1 MREKSILKT
10 FGKFLSIVVVIGA
23 LSAAVSVVPLET
35 WKSFGKRAALLSV
48 GMRRPAQS
56 IQLLGNWGEY
66 HSAGTSNSTVSTTT
80 APTASLGSGVRQPL
94 TTTTAEVQRK
104 EGGGTVLTKQLSAGN
119 TFIQGVAY
127 KNSSKQNV
135 DIAAALKHKPAISFS
150 QTSVAPQVLITHTH
164 TTECYLGYDKGF
176 YNADD
181 PTRTRDS
188 SKNMVAVGER
198 VAKQLRAVGIGVIH
212 DTEIHDGVYNE
223 AYGHSKKAVEK
234 LLKQYP
240 TIRVVL
246 DIHRD
251 AIYPSDTQRVKP
263 TVVIEGKKAA
273 QVMIIVGMMNTKSVP
288 NTHTMENLSFGVR
301 LQQRLHTDYNGLM
314 RPMVLAN
321 ARYNQQL
328 CNGMLLLEIGSDA
341 NTLDEAQYAA
351 ELVGKGLAEVLR
363 RL

>member
-1 MREKSILKT
+1 MKRKSVFKIL
-10 FGKFLSIVVVIGA
+10 GKFLSLLAVIGT
-23 LSAAVSVVPLET
+23 LIVAVLMVPLEA
-35 WKSFGKRAALLSV
+35 WQNFGKQAALLSI

-56 IQLLGNWGEY
+56 IQLLGNWEEH
-66 HSAGTSNSTVSTTT
+66 HSAGTSGSGVVTTTTTT
-80 APTASLGSGVRQPL
+80 AVSLGSGIRQPL
-94 TTTTAEVQRK
+94 TTTAEVQQK
-104 EGGGTVLTKQLSAGN
+104 EGGGTVLTKQLSAGS

-127 KNSSKQNV
+127 KNSSKKNV

-181 PTRTRDS
+181 PTRTNDS
-188 SKNMVAVGER
+188 AKNMIAVGEQ
-198 VAKQLRAVGIGVIH
+198 VAKQLRTAGIGVIH
-212 DTEIHDGVYNE
+212 DTEIHDGVYNQ

-234 LLKQYP
+234 MLKQYP

-251 AIYPSDTQRVKP
+251 AIYPSDTQRIKP
-263 TVVIEGKKAA
+263 TVVIDGKKAA
-273 QVMIIVGMMNTKSVP
+273 QVMIIVGMMNTKTVP
-288 NTHTMENLSFGVR
+288 NQHTMENLSFGVR

-328 CNGMLLLEIGSDA
+328 CNGMLLLEVGSDV
-341 NTLDEAQYAA
+341 NTLEEAQYAA
-351 ELVGKGLAEVLR
+351 QLVGKGLVAVLR
-363 RL
+363 GL

>member
-1 MREKSILKT
+1 MKKTSIFKI
-10 FGKFLSIVVVIGA
+10 FGKFLAIVTVLGTILLAVSIV
-23 LSAAVSVVPLET
+23 PMET
-35 WKSFGKRAALLSV
+35 WQDFGKRAALLSL
-48 GMRRPAQS
+48 GMRRPVQS
-56 IQLLGNWGEY
+56 IQMLGNWEEY
-66 HSAGTSNSTVSTTT
+66 HSLGTSNSSVTTTT
-80 APTASLGSGVRQPL
+80 ATTVGLGSGVRQPL
-94 TTTTAEVQRK
+94 TTTAEVQRK
-104 EGGGTVLTKQLSAGN
+104 EGGGTVLTKQLSAGS

-150 QTSVAPQVLITHTH
+150 RNSTAPQVLITHTH

-176 YNADD
+176 YNPDD
-181 PTRTRDS
+181 PTRTKDS
-188 SKNMVAVGER
+188 SKNMVAVGEQ
-198 VAKQLRAVGIGVIH
+198 VAKQLRAAGIGVIH
-212 DTEIHDGVYNE
+212 DTEIHDSVYNQ

-251 AIYPSDTQRVKP
+251 AIYPSDTERIKP
-263 TVVIEGKKAA
+263 TAVIDGKKAA

-301 LQQRLHTDYNGLM
+301 LQQRLHTDYNGLI

-328 CNGMLLLEIGSDA
+328 CNGMLLLEIGSDV
-341 NTLDEAQYAA
+341 NTLQEAQYSA
-351 ELVGKGLAEVLR
+351 ELVGKGLVAVLR
-363 RL
+363 GL

>member
-1 MREKSILKT
+1 MKQTSFFKIL
-10 FGKFLSIVVVIGA
+10 GKILSIFAVIGA
-23 LSAAVSVVPLET
+23 LLAAVSVVPLET
-35 WKSFGKRAALLSV
+35 WQNFGKRAALLSI

-56 IQLLGNWGEY
+56 IQLLGNWEEH
-66 HSAGTSNSTVSTTT
+66 HSAGISSGVTATT
-80 APTASLGSGVRQPL
+80 ATTASLGSGVRQPL
-94 TTTTAEVQRK
+94 TTTSGVQQK
-104 EGGGTVLTKQLSAGN
+104 EGGGTVLTKQLSAGS

-135 DIAAALKHKPAISFS
+135 DIAAVLKHKPAISFS
-150 QTSVAPQVLITHTH
+150 QNSTAPQVLITHTH

-176 YNADD
+176 YNSDD
-181 PTRTRDS
+181 PTRTKDS
-188 SKNMVAVGER
+188 SKNMVAVGEQ
-198 VAKQLRAVGIGVIH
+198 VAKQLRLAGIGVIH
-212 DTEIHDGVYNE
+212 DTEIHDAVYNQ
-223 AYGHSKKAVEK
+223 AYGHSKKEVEK

-251 AIYPSDTQRVKP
+251 AIYTSDTQRIKP
-263 TVVIEGKKAA
+263 TVVIDGKKAA

-328 CNGMLLLEIGSDA
+328 CNGMLLLEFGSDV
-341 NTLDEAQYAA
+341 NTLEEAQYSA